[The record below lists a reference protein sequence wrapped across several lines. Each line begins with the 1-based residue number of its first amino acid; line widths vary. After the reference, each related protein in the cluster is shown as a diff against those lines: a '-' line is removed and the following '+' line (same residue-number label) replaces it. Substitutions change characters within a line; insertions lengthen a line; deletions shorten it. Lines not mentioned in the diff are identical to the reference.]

1 MHVGILGPLTVR
13 LNGQSIVPT
22 AGKPRQL
29 LALLAIRAE
38 RVVTVPTLMEEIWGD
53 AIPKSAATTLQTYI
67 LHLRRKV
74 TAALRAGQPGGGLGQ
89 GGCAKEVLATC
100 FGGYRL
106 ALRPDHSDLREF
118 QSLAARG
125 AVALET
131 GDAGAAS
138 VLLSQALGLWRGTA
152 LVDVPV
158 GRVLGVEVLGMEEQ
172 HTRVLEQRIEAD
184 LLLGRHASLLAELRV
199 LVARHPMN
207 ENLAAQL
214 MTALY
219 RSGGTWR
226 ALEVFQELRRTLIE
240 ELGVEPSYR
249 LQRLHQA
256 VLSGE
261 PELEP
266 AGGAGRDAR
275 YDGLRLTR
283 SVG

>member
-1 MHVGILGPLTVR
+1 MDIGILGPLAVR
-13 LNGQSIVPT
+13 LNGQSIVPS

-74 TAALRAGQPGGGLGQ
+74 TAALRTGSAGGGPEQAGD
-89 GGCAKEVLATC
+89 AKDVLATC

-106 ALRPDHSDLREF
+106 AVRPEDSDVREF

-125 AVALET
+125 SLALET
-131 GDAGAAS
+131 GDAHAAS
-138 VLLSQALGLWRGTA
+138 VMLDRALELWRGPA

-158 GRVLGVEVLGMEEQ
+158 GRVLGVEVLGMDEQ
-172 HTRVLEQRIEAD
+172 RTRVLEQRIEAD
-184 LLLGRHASLLAELRV
+184 LLLGRHAPLLAELRM
-199 LVARHPMN
+199 LVARQPMN

-219 RSGGTWR
+219 RSGGVWQ
-226 ALEVFQELRRTLIE
+226 ALEVFQQLRRTLIE
-240 ELGVEPSYR
+240 ELGVEPSQR

-266 AGGAGRDAR
+266 QHAGRHL
-275 YDGLRLTR
+275 LRTG
-283 SVG
+283 V

>member
-1 MHVGILGPLTVR
+1 MDVGILGPLAVR
-13 LNGQSIVPT
+13 LNGQSIVPS

-74 TAALRAGQPGGGLGQ
+74 TAALRAGQPGAAADRAGTGAGA
-89 GGCAKEVLATC
+89 GDAKSVLSTC

-106 ALRPDHSDLREF
+106 ALRPEDSDLREF

-125 AVALET
+125 SVALEA
-131 GDAGAAS
+131 GDARAAS
-138 VLLSQALGLWRGTA
+138 AMLERALGLWRGTA

-172 HTRVLEQRIEAD
+172 RTRVLEQRIEAD
-184 LLLGRHASLLAELRV
+184 LLLGRHASLLAELRM

-219 RSGGTWR
+219 RSGGVWR

-240 ELGVEPSYR
+240 ELGVEPSHR
-249 LQRLHQA
+249 LQLLHRA

-261 PELEP
+261 LELEP
-266 AGGAGRDAR
+266 RHAGLELMRTGG
-275 YDGLRLTR
+275 
-283 SVG
+283 

>member
-1 MHVGILGPLTVR
+1 MDIGILGPLAVR
-13 LNGQSIVPT
+13 LNGQSIVPS

-38 RVVTVPTLMEEIWGD
+38 QVVTVPTLMEEIWGD

-74 TAALRAGQPGGGLGQ
+74 TDALRTGPAGGGSEQVGD
-89 GGCAKEVLATC
+89 AKDVLATC

-106 ALRPDHSDLREF
+106 ALRPADSDLREF
-118 QSLAARG
+118 RSLATRG
-125 AVALET
+125 SLALET
-131 GDAGAAS
+131 GDAHAAA
-138 VLLSQALGLWRGTA
+138 VLLERALELWRGPA

-158 GRVLGVEVLGMEEQ
+158 GLVLGVEVLGMDEQ
-172 HTRVLEQRIEAD
+172 RTRVLEQRIEAD
-184 LLLGRHASLLAELRV
+184 LLLGRHASLLAELRM

-219 RSGGTWR
+219 RSGGVWR
-226 ALEVFQELRRTLIE
+226 ALEVFQQLRRTLIE
-240 ELGVEPSYR
+240 ELGVEPSQR

-261 PELEP
+261 PEPEP
-266 AGGAGRDAR
+266 RHTGRHLLRTGA
-275 YDGLRLTR
+275 
-283 SVG
+283 

>member
-1 MHVGILGPLTVR
+1 MDVGILGPLAVR
-13 LNGQSIVPT
+13 LNGQSIVPS

-74 TAALRAGQPGGGLGQ
+74 TAALRAGRPGAAPDLGGD
-89 GGCAKEVLATC
+89 AKAVLTTC

-106 ALRPDHSDLREF
+106 AVRPEDSDLREF

-125 AVALET
+125 SVALEA
-131 GDAGAAS
+131 GDARAAS
-138 VLLSQALGLWRGTA
+138 AMLERALGLWRGTA

-172 HTRVLEQRIEAD
+172 RTRVLEQRIEAD
-184 LLLGRHASLLAELRV
+184 LLLGRHASLLAELRM

-219 RSGGTWR
+219 RSGGVWR

-240 ELGVEPSYR
+240 ELGVEPSHR
-249 LQRLHQA
+249 LQRLHRA

-266 AGGAGRDAR
+266 RHAGLELLRAGG
-275 YDGLRLTR
+275 
-283 SVG
+283 

>member
-1 MHVGILGPLTVR
+1 MDVGILGPLTVR
-13 LNGQSIVPT
+13 LNGQSIVPS

-74 TAALRAGQPGGGLGQ
+74 TAALRADGPGCGPGRDGD
-89 GGCAKEVLATC
+89 AKEVLTTC

-106 ALRPDHSDLREF
+106 AVRPEDSDLREF
-118 QSLAARG
+118 QSLAVRG
-125 AVALET
+125 STALEA
-131 GDAGAAS
+131 GDPRAAS
-138 VLLSQALGLWRGTA
+138 VTLERALGLWRGPA

-172 HTRVLEQRIEAD
+172 RTRVLEQRIEAD
-184 LLLGRHASLLAELRV
+184 LLLGRHASLLAELRM

-219 RSGGTWR
+219 RSGGVWR

-240 ELGVEPSYR
+240 ELGVEPSHR

-261 PELEP
+261 PGLELEWERAQY
-266 AGGAGRDAR
+266 AGPSLMR
-275 YDGLRLTR
+275 T
-283 SVG
+283 

>member
-1 MHVGILGPLTVR
+1 MDVGILGPLAVR
-13 LNGQSIVPT
+13 LNGQSIVPS

-74 TAALRAGQPGGGLGQ
+74 TAALRGGD
-89 GGCAKEVLATC
+89 AKEVLTTC

-106 ALRPDHSDLREF
+106 AVRPEDSDLREF
-118 QSLAARG
+118 QSLASRG
-125 AVALET
+125 SVALEA
-131 GDAGAAS
+131 GDARAAS
-138 VLLSQALGLWRGTA
+138 VTLERALGLWRGPA

-172 HTRVLEQRIEAD
+172 RTRVLEQRIEAD
-184 LLLGRHASLLAELRV
+184 LLLGRHASLLAELRM

-219 RSGGTWR
+219 RSGGVWR

-240 ELGVEPSYR
+240 ELGVEPSHR

-261 PELEP
+261 PELDLDLELET
-266 AGGAGRDAR
+266 R
-275 YDGLRLTR
+275 YAGLRLMR
-283 SVG
+283 AGG

>member
-1 MHVGILGPLTVR
+1 MDIGILGPLTVR
-13 LNGQSIVPT
+13 LNGQSIVPS

-74 TAALRAGQPGGGLGQ
+74 TSALRTGPAGGGSEQAGD
-89 GGCAKEVLATC
+89 AKDLLTTC

-106 ALRPDHSDLREF
+106 SVRPEESDMREF

-125 AVALET
+125 SVALET
-131 GDAGAAS
+131 GDAHAAS
-138 VLLSQALGLWRGTA
+138 VMLERALGLWRGPA

-158 GRVLGVEVLGMEEQ
+158 GLVLGVEVLGLDEQ
-172 HTRVLEQRIEAD
+172 RTRVLEQRIEAD
-184 LLLGRHASLLAELRV
+184 LLLGRHASLLAELRM

-219 RSGGTWR
+219 RSGDVWR
-226 ALEVFQELRRTLIE
+226 ALEVFQQLRRTLIE
-240 ELGVEPSYR
+240 ELGVEPSQR
-249 LQRLHQA
+249 LQRLHRA

-266 AGGAGRDAR
+266 RDAGRHL
-275 YDGLRLTR
+275 LRTG
-283 SVG
+283 S